1 MKIKQILT
9 IAIVFLGIASFAIS
23 SPVLATSSE
32 ADNTSSTGSSKD
44 GCENL
49 TTNIINCE
57 GTGEDGI
64 EGTGLWNLLLTAIN
78 ILSAGIGV
86 AAVGGVVYAA
96 VLYSSAGANADNIKK
111 AKGMFVNIGI
121 GIVAYLLMY
130 SFLNYL
136 IPGGLFN

>member
-23 SPVLATSSE
+23 SPVFATSS
-32 ADNTSSTGSSKD
+32 DGGNMSLIGSASNK
-44 GCENL
+44 CEGVD
-49 TTNIINCE
+49 TNIINCE
-57 GTGEDGI
+57 SNGEDGI

-78 ILSAGIGV
+78 ILSAGIGI